1 MNLSLHRHLVMRAA
15 IEAYMETEKRE
26 LAIQNV
32 REAVDRVAPVLN
44 ALSFNKGYT
53 PAQWA
58 LNTNPRDPTTILG
71 DDIWGHLGPSWGHLG
86 PSWAILWPSWAILG
100 PSWGHLGAILGPSWG
115 HLWGHPG
122 PSHPSPTHPPT
133 HPPKQ

>member
-1 MNLSLHRHLVMRAA
+1 MRAA

-53 PAQWA
+53 PAKWA

-86 PSWAILWPSWAILG
+86 PSCGHLVAIL
-100 PSWGHLGAILGPSWG
+100 GHLGAILGPSSAILELLGAKMWSKSKNIDFPFG
-115 HLWGHPG
+115 F
-122 PSHPSPTHPPT
+122 
-133 HPPKQ
+133 